1 MGNFNYNFVVKYSEW
16 NVTIFKWNSI
26 FVIENELKPFQ
37 IISRFFISSIKW
49 WSEQFKPRNNVKLV
63 SKTVKK
69 CLYMLHCFS
78 LWCLFRFGYTTKS
91 HAKTHSARTWVKR
104 KFNTVKVFVLSG
116 TLSNHNKNETNII
129 SIFLKKNNWNCS
141 CVFISLIVKNTQN
154 KMKTYF
160 QLKTPLSGVRH
171 HRFDTDHETYRR
183 NHQQ

>member
-1 MGNFNYNFVVKYSEW
+1 MGNFNYDFVVKYSEW
-16 NVTIFKWNSI
+16 NVTICKWNSI

-37 IISRFFISSIKW
+37 IISRFFISSIKR

-69 CLYMLHCFS
+69 CFYMLHCFS
-78 LWCLFRFGYTTKS
+78 LWCLFRFGNTTKS

-104 KFNTVKVFVLSG
+104 KFNTVKVFSFVLSG
-116 TLSNHNKNETNII
+116 TLSNHNKKWTNII
-129 SIFLKKNNWNCS
+129 SIFLKKKLQLCIYFFNW
-141 CVFISLIVKNTQN
+141 KNTQN